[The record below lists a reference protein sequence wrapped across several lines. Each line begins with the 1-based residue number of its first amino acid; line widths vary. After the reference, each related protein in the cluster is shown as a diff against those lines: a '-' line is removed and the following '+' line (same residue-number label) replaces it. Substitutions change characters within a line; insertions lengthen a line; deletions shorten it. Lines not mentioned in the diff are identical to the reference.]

1 MVDITSQDLT
11 SLNTLHLQSQAQR
24 FLRADRDDVLVN
36 LFEDGFFQNK
46 FRILGGGSNIVIP
59 PQISDPVL
67 KIENKG
73 IRILDDTS
81 IDVLVK
87 VKAGETWHSFV
98 EWAIGNGYGGIENLS
113 LIPGTVGAAPIQ
125 NIGAYGVEV
134 KDVIEEVICF
144 DSKTGKFVIMGNEDC
159 KFAYRDSVFKTE
171 AASHL
176 IVWEVNFRLIKNAI
190 PKVSYG
196 DIEKELQR
204 NNWPLDVRHV
214 SMAVINIRSSK
225 LPDPAKIGNAGS
237 FFKNPIVDENQR
249 TDLLNKY
256 PTLVSYFYAE
266 GKYKLAAGWLIEQAG
281 WKGKSLGPV
290 SMYEKQA
297 LVLVNNGQA
306 SSVDVWKLA
315 EHVQQDVFKMFN
327 VLLEPEPIKW

>member
-11 SLNTLHLQSQAQR
+11 SLNTLHLQSQALH
-24 FLRADRDDVLVN
+24 FLRADRDDVLTQ
-36 LFEDGFFQNK
+36 LFEDGFFKNK
-46 FRILGGGSNIVIP
+46 VHFLGGGSNIVVP

-73 IRILDDTS
+73 IRILEDTS

-87 VKAGETWHSFV
+87 VKAGEVWHSFV
-98 EWAIGNGYGGIENLS
+98 EWAIGNNYGGIENLS

-144 DSKTGKFVIMGNEDC
+144 DSKTGKFVIMTNEDC
-159 KFAYRDSVFKTE
+159 QFAYRDSVFK
-171 AASHL
+171 SPQSHHL
-176 IVWEVNFRLIKNAI
+176 IVWEVNFRLTKNIA

-196 DIEKELQR
+196 DIEKELQK

-225 LPDPAKIGNAGS
+225 LPDPSKIGNAGS
-237 FFKNPIVDENQR
+237 FFKNPIVDENLR
-249 TDLLNKY
+249 NDLLKKY
-256 PTLVSYFYAE
+256 PHLVSYAYSTH
-266 GKYKLAAGWLIEQAG
+266 KYKLAAGWLIEQAG
-281 WKGKSLGPV
+281 WKGKSIGPV
-290 SMYEKQA
+290 GMYEKQA
-297 LVLVNNGQA
+297 LVLINNGQA
-306 SSVDVWKLA
+306 SSADVWKLA
-315 EHVQQDVFKMFN
+315 EQVQQDVFRMFN

>member
-1 MVDITSQDLT
+1 MIDITSQDLT
-11 SLNTLHLQSQAQR
+11 TLNTLHLKSQAQK
-24 FLRADRDDVLVN
+24 FLRADRDDVLIN

-46 FRILGGGSNIVIP
+46 IHFLGGGSNIVVP
-59 PQISDPVL
+59 PVIAEPVL

-87 VKAGETWHSFV
+87 VKAGEVWHSFV
-98 EWAIGNGYGGIENLS
+98 EWAIGNNYGGIENLS

-144 DSKTGKFVIMGNEDC
+144 DSKTGKFVIMTNEDC
-159 KFAYRDSVFKTE
+159 QFSYRDSVFKTSN
-171 AASHL
+171 ASHL
-176 IVWEVNFRLIKNAI
+176 IVWEVNFRLTKNSI

-196 DIEKELQR
+196 DIEKELQK
-204 NNWPLDVRHV
+204 NSWPTDVRHV

-237 FFKNPIVDENQR
+237 FFKNPIVSENQKNE
-249 TDLLNKY
+249 LLKKY
-256 PTLVSYFYAE
+256 PQLVNYAYAE
-266 GKYKLAAGWLIEQAG
+266 GNYKLAAGWLIEQAG

-290 SMYEKQA
+290 CMYEKQA

-315 EHVQQDVFKMFN
+315 EQVQQDVLKMFN